1 MSDGDN
7 ATPVQDGAPNPEGRP
22 TRGYPASARAPWER
36 VPVPQSNEQGDRP
49 QGRETSD
56 SGDPPATGSHSAGVA
71 VADLIA
77 KVTGAAGISPL
88 TRRSVDVTAATHD
101 ATVPI
106 PVADVIPDLAA
117 LARARRPHLE
127 PSYSAPPNLAPYPP
141 PRDPPPRGGPHSAGS
156 YPPPGQPPHPPLPP
170 STPTGPNPRGR
181 RAALIVGRVATALVA
196 VLALAITGAAWQWQ
210 SAKNKLLNTVAALDP
225 NSSDI
230 RDPNGQIGD
239 ENFLIVGVD
248 SRIGANSEMGAGDTT
263 DAQGARSDTI
273 MLVNIPASR
282 KRVVAV
288 SFPRDLAITP
298 MNCQAW
304 DPETGKYG
312 PVYDKDSG
320 EWSDNERLTGTK
332 LNSAYALGGP
342 KCLVKVIQKISG
354 LAINRFMAVD
364 FSGFANMVDAL
375 GGVEVCT
382 TTPLDDAELG
392 PVLTTAGRQKLDGHT
407 ALNYVRARS
416 IATEGNGDY
425 GRIKRQQMFLSS
437 LLRSMISSETLF
449 DLDRLDEVVNTFIDD
464 SYVDN
469 VQTRDLVRLGQSLQ
483 GINAGRITFVTL
495 PTTGVA
501 DADGNEVPR
510 TEDVRRLFDSII
522 DDEPLPG
529 ENDLNETI
537 SPHTSTKKST
547 TTSGS
552 GTSTEST
559 TSSTTS
565 TTSTTASTSA
575 ESAETT
581 TEEVK
586 AVAADPR
593 DVTVEVANGTERSG
607 LATSATKQ
615 FEVYGFNVQ
624 EPNTSSE
631 WGVVDTTTVYYSL
644 GNEQAAATVAA
655 TLPGARI
662 ERIDGLGE
670 VVQVVL
676 GTDFTAVRY
685 PQASG
690 TPLNVNVTHAGS
702 STTTT
707 LPSDLTVINGA
718 DVSCE

>member
-7 ATPVQDGAPNPEGRP
+7 ATPGHSGGPEGDQRAA
-22 TRGYPASARAPWER
+22 PAPQPSAGRAPWER
-36 VPVPQSNEQGDRP
+36 NHA
-49 QGRETSD
+49 TSA
-56 SGDPPATGSHSAGVA
+56 PAGTHSEGVA

-77 KVTGAAGISPL
+77 KITGQHGVNPV
-88 TRRSVDVTAATHD
+88 TRRSVDVAAAGED

-106 PVADVIPDLAA
+106 AVPDEIPDLAA
-117 LARARRPHLE
+117 LARSRRSPRVHHT
-127 PSYSAPPNLAPYPP
+127 PAPPAPPGP
-141 PRDPPPRGGPHSAGS
+141 PRPPVPAAPP
-156 YPPPGQPPHPPLPP
+156 PPPG
-170 STPTGPNPRGR
+170 PRHR
-181 RAALIVGRVATALVA
+181 RALLLARVAAALIA
-196 VLALAITGAAWQWQ
+196 VSALALTGAAWQWQ
-210 SAKNKLLNTVAALDP
+210 SAKNKLLNTIAALDP

-230 RDPNGQIGD
+230 RDPNAQSGD
-239 ENFLIVGVD
+239 ENFLIIGVD
-248 SRIGANSEMGAGDTT
+248 SRIGANSEIGAGDTT
-263 DAQGARSDTI
+263 IVEGARADTI
-273 MLVNIPASR
+273 MLVNIPANR

-312 PVYDKDSG
+312 PVYDKVTG
-320 EWSDNERLTGTK
+320 EWSDNERPTTTK

-364 FSGFANMVDAL
+364 FIGFEKMVDAL

-382 TTPLDDAELG
+382 TAPLEDAELG
-392 PVLTTAGRQKLDGHT
+392 VVLATAGRQKLDGPT

-416 IATEGNGDY
+416 IATEDNGDY
-425 GRIKRQQMFLSS
+425 GRIKRQQLFLSS
-437 LLRSMISSETLF
+437 LLRSIISSETLF
-449 DLDRLDEVVNTFIDD
+449 DLDRLDDVVNTFIDD

-483 GINAGRITFVTL
+483 GINAGRITFVTV

-501 DADGNEVPR
+501 DWEGNEVPR
-510 TEDVRRLFDSII
+510 TEDVRALFDAII

-529 ENDLNETI
+529 ENDLNETL
-537 SPHTSTKKST
+537 SPLTETSTATSET
-547 TTSGS
+547 T
-552 GTSTEST
+552 E
-559 TSSTTS
+559 
-565 TTSTTASTSA
+565 TTAPDGVTSA
-575 ESAETT
+575 ETTTETTTETTATTTT

-593 DVTVEVANGTERSG
+593 DVTVQVANATETKG
-607 LATSATKQ
+607 LATATTEE
-615 FEVYGFNVQ
+615 FDLYGFDVLD
-624 EPNTSSE
+624 PDYYSD
-631 WGVVDTTTVYYSL
+631 WGLAYRTTVYYSL

-662 ERIDGLGE
+662 ERITGLGE

-676 GTDFTAVRY
+676 GSDFTGVKY

-690 TPLNVNVTHAGS
+690 TQLAVEVTHTGGS
-702 STTTT
+702 TPTR
-707 LPSDLTVINGA
+707 LPSDLTVTNGA
-718 DVSCE
+718 DVRCD